1 MKYAVD
7 RIVEDI
13 VVLEN
18 IETGEL
24 IEIKKHELLIDVHE
38 GSILI
43 KDDNGFSL
51 DENIEKERRE
61 SLRERLERLK
71 SIKNKD

>member
-7 RIVEDI
+7 RIIEDI

-24 IEIKKHELLIDVHE
+24 VEIKKYELPNEVHE
-38 GSILI
+38 GSILVK
-43 KDDNGFSL
+43 KDEVYTL
-51 DENIEKERRE
+51 DVNTEKERRE

-71 SIKNKD
+71 NLKNKD

>member
-18 IETGEL
+18 IESGEIL
-24 IEIKKHELLIDVHE
+24 EVNKKELPDVYE
-38 GSILI
+38 GSIVV
-43 KDDNGFSL
+43 KENDQFTL
-51 DENIEKERRE
+51 DLVEEESRRE
-61 SLRERLERLK
+61 SIRERLERLK
-71 SIKNKD
+71 KLKK

>member
-7 RIVEDI
+7 RIIEDI
-13 VVLEN
+13 VVLED

-24 IEIKKHELLIDVHE
+24 VELKKHELPNEVHE
-38 GSILI
+38 GSILV
-43 KDDNGFSL
+43 KNDTGYTL
-51 DENIEKERRE
+51 DENTEKERRE

-71 SIKNKD
+71 SLKNKD